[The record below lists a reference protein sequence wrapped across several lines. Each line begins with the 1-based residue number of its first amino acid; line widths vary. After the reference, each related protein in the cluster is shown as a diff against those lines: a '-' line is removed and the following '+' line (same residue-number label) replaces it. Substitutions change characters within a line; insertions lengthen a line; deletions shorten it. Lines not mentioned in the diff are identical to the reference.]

1 MQLPVMFHTRRIFF
15 NILENEKSVFHPF
28 EPYQDFWGRGRDR
41 TLIINDFLNKKSVH
55 RLMHH

>member
-1 MQLPVMFHTRRIFF
+1 MFHTRRIFF